1 MEEKF
6 NQAGF
11 FQEQHHFFDF
21 FRILMFLYSVWEN
34 LITDGTYIVS
44 CKFKNAFRNCG
55 LLDLRFE
62 KALGCKIYVSCNFA
76 LEAREMQLQLYVVW

>member
-11 FQEQHHFFDF
+11 FEEQHYFFVFSDF
-21 FRILMFLYSVWEN
+21 NVS
-34 LITDGTYIVS
+34 LIYLEEFYHRWYLHS
-44 CKFKNAFRNCG
+44 FFQALNAFRNCSF
-55 LLDLRFE
+55 LDLCFE

-76 LEAREMQLQLYVVW
+76 LEAREMQMQLYVVW